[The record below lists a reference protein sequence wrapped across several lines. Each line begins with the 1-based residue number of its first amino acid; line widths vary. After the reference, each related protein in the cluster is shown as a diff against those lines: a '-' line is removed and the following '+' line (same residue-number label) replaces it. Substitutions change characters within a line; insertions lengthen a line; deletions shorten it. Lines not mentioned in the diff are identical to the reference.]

1 MKLIRGQGMK
11 SSSPLVGLLLYPL
24 VGCTKGYL
32 ITKVIWMYG
41 DEIFHEDQ
49 KIKDHLSDY

>member
-1 MKLIRGQGMK
+1 MK